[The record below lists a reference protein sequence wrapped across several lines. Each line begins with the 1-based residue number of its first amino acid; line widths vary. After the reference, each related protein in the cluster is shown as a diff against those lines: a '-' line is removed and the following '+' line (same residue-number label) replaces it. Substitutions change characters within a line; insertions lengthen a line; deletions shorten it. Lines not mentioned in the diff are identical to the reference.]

1 MGMPD
6 VPLPDMETLRPL
18 RRHDRFS
25 IDEGTVERILS
36 GSMGRD
42 DVPPAYRCITDAL
55 DRLRTASMCP
65 DPLDEPSAVAAM
77 VASMAGAP
85 DDSAR
90 LGRWAGRGS
99 RRIAAVSAA
108 VVGSV
113 SLFTG
118 LAAANALPGAVQ
130 SVASHVLSHLG
141 VDVNDPNAHS
151 AGHPDVR
158 GNSAGHPD
166 TPPTSTPPAGKGN
179 GSDISQLAHATPAT
193 GVDKGAEISTEASG
207 GQSQA
212 GQHGASATAPHP
224 APKATPPVSTPHSGG
239 PGNPPAAATGGGGAA
254 GSANAA
260 AHSDGHSAAGSSNAA
275 TRKP

>member
-1 MGMPD
+1 MPAPD
-6 VPLPDMETLRPL
+6 VPLSDMDTLRPP
-18 RRHDRFS
+18 RRRDRFS
-25 IDEGTVERILS
+25 IDEGTVERILA
-36 GSMGRD
+36 GAMDRD
-42 DVPPAYRCITDAL
+42 DVPPAYRGVTVAL
-55 DRLRTASMCP
+55 DQLRSAPLHREAAGQWTAVALM
-65 DPLDEPSAVAAM
+65 VAAM
-77 VASMAGAP
+77 AVAP
-85 DDSAR
+85 DERAR
-90 LGRWAGRGS
+90 PARSGGHAS

-118 LAAANALPGAVQ
+118 LAAANALPGAAQ

-151 AGHPDVR
+151 GDHPDVR

-166 TPPTSTPPAGKGN
+166 TPPTSTPPATKGQ
-179 GSDISQLAHATPAT
+179 GSDISQLAHTTTAT

-239 PGNPPAAATGGGGAA
+239 TGVDGATNAAT
-254 GSANAA
+254 
-260 AHSDGHSAAGSSNAA
+260 HSDGHSAAGSTNAA
-275 TRKP
+275 THKP